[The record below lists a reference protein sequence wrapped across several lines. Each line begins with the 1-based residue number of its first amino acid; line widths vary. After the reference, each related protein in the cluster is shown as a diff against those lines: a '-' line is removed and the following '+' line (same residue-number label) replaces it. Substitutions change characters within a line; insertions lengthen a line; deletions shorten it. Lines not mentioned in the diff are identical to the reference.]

1 MKVEAAERKAT
12 ETEEALK
19 KEQVKTIYSNIRTCT
34 CTCRFNSIIYNYM
47 YICIHVPVGIAD
59 RYYLKS

>member
-1 MKVEAAERKAT
+1 MKVEAVERKAT

-34 CTCRFNSIIYNYM
+34 CRFNSIIF
-47 YICIHVPVGIAD
+47 D
-59 RYYLKS
+59 FL